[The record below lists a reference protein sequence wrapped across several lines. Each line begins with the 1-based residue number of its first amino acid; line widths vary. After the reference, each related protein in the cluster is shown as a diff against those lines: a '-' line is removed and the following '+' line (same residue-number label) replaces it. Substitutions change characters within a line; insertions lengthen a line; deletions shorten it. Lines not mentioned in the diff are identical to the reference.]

1 MKGVVDMFQAYVL
14 VSNAKNT
21 NLIEANPYIIELNN
35 NNLCL
40 REINKDD
47 ANGLIYYLIEE
58 LSPKEICLFKDYIT
72 VVGVDEIIKLRRKTN
87 RI

>member
-21 NLIEANPYIIELNN
+21 DLIDANPYIIEMDD
-35 NNLCL
+35 NNLYL
-40 REINKDD
+40 KEINKDE
-47 ANGLIYYLIEE
+47 ASGLVYYLIEE
-58 LSPKEICLFKDYIT
+58 LSPKEICIFKDYIT
-72 VVGVDEIIKLRRKTN
+72 VVGVDEVIKLRRKTN